1 MSVLGVTG
9 TSTGVGKTI
18 VTAAIAALCPD
29 VVTVLKPAQTGLP
42 LDAPGDVDEVRRL
55 VPHVETMELVRYP
68 HPLAP
73 AAAARRSGIPTVSPA
88 EVLEGI
94 EEADADLV
102 LMEGAGGLLV
112 RFSDDP
118 VVTFADLLLEA
129 QAPAILV
136 TAAGLGTLNHTALTL
151 EAMERRGIEC
161 AGLVI
166 GAWPENPDLA
176 SLTNLHDLQLLAGAP
191 LAGVLPDGMAFLTP
205 KQFETVARAGLSP
218 RFGGEFD
225 ADRFVER
232 VEELL

>member
-42 LDAPGDVDEVRRL
+42 LDASGDVDEVKRL

-68 HPLAP
+68 DPLAP
-73 AAAARRSGIPTVSPA
+73 AAAARRSGIPTLSSA

-112 RFSDDP
+112 RFGDDP
-118 VVTFADLLLEA
+118 VVTFADLLVEA
-129 QAPAILV
+129 QAPAVLV
-136 TAAGLGTLNHTALTL
+136 TAPGLGTLNHTALTL
-151 EAMERRGIEC
+151 EAMQHRGIEC
-161 AGLVI
+161 VGLVI
-166 GAWPENPDLA
+166 GAWPEQPDLA
-176 SLTNLHDLQLLAGAP
+176 SRMNLHDLRQLAP
-191 LAGVLPDGMAFLTP
+191 LLGVLPDGMAFLTP
-205 KQFETVARAGLSP
+205 RAFETVARAGLSP
-218 RFGGEFD
+218 HFGGEFD